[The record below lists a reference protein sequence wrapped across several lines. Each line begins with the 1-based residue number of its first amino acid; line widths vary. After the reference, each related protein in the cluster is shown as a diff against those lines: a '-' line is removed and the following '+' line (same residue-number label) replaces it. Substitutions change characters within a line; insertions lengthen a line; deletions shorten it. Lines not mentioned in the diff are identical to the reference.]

1 MSEGCWARTGRIIGS
16 RALRRGLPALMVAA
30 AAAVGAG
37 PAAAAADLGAARAGH
52 GARGLRAGPAGVIST
67 VAGGVG
73 GPARATRVE
82 MLPCGLAFRAG
93 RLYVTDVLAGVR
105 AVSLSS
111 DGLTTPAGAVA
122 AGGPPVGGALATHVG
137 LGGCGVTVD
146 HAGNLVLP
154 VNNRIWV
161 VATAS
166 GSFYG
171 KPMTAGH
178 IYPVAGSVRRA
189 GFSGDGGP
197 ALNAQLFE
205 PQGTAVDAAGNLL
218 LADTGNNRI
227 RVVAESTGT
236 FYGKPMTSGNIYT
249 VAGGGS
255 GALGDGGPA
264 LGASLHE
271 PTSVA
276 VDGPGNLVITDQIN
290 QRIRVVAERA
300 GTFYGQAMTKGD
312 IYTVAG
318 DGTAG
323 FGGDGGPATSAELH
337 DAQQTSLDAAG
348 NLLIADV
355 FNHRIRV
362 VAASTGAFY
371 GQAMTT
377 GDIYTVVGDGTEGF
391 AGDGGP
397 AASAELDAP
406 TGVTVDNAGNLV
418 IADENNY
425 RVRVVAASTGTFYA
439 TAMTAG
445 NIYTIAGQGATHGS
459 GDGRNATTAQFS
471 PSSVAVD
478 GAGDLMTVDL
488 AGRAWLVAGSTGT
501 LFGRAMAAGHIYNV
515 AGTGQQGF
523 SGDGGPGTSA
533 ELNSPTTAA
542 ADAAGNMVIT
552 DAGNFRVRVVAA
564 HTGTFYGRAMTAG
577 DIYTVVGNGI
587 KGLSGNGGVA
597 TSTKL
602 SRPTGV
608 SVDGAGNLVFCDG
621 NRVRVVAV
629 TTGTFYGQAMTAEH
643 LYTVAGI
650 IQFGFSGDGGPATS
664 ARLRSPNRTAVDGA
678 GNLLITDTDNVRIR
692 VVAVST
698 GTFYGRAMTAGDIY
712 TVAGNGQRRFSGDG
726 GPATAATL
734 NFPVGVT
741 VDHAG
746 NVAIADDDNER
757 VRVVAASTGTFYG
770 KVMTAGNIYTVA
782 GTGTPG
788 FTGDSGP
795 ATTAQLAQPFG
806 VAVNSTGDLLIA
818 DIGNNRIRMVNG

>member
-146 HAGNLVLP
+146 QAGNLVLP

-318 DGTAG
+318 DGA
-323 FGGDGGPATSAELH
+323 
-337 DAQQTSLDAAG
+337 
-348 NLLIADV
+348 
-355 FNHRIRV
+355 
-362 VAASTGAFY
+362 
-371 GQAMTT
+371 
-377 GDIYTVVGDGTEGF
+377 EGF

-501 LFGRAMAAGHIYNV
+501 LFGRAMTAGHIYNV

-542 ADAAGNMVIT
+542 ADAAGNIVIT

-564 HTGTFYGRAMTAG
+564 HTGTFYGQAMTAG
-577 DIYTVVGNGI
+577 DIYTVAGNGI